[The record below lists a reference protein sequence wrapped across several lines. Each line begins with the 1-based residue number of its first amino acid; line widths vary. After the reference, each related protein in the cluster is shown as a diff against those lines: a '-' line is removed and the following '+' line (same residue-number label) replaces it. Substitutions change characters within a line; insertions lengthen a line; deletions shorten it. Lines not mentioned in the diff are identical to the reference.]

1 MDVKIISWKASG
13 LRVPDWEINIDPSN
27 GKKTAM
33 IMMPSGMGKTTTLK
47 LLRYSFC
54 DYSKILEK
62 KDIISLQNL
71 KTKEPIGEFSINIK
85 IDNEK
90 YRIKSIYNFNKC
102 TLSYETTDPLTGTNK
117 GLNLPDEINKYL
129 DKEYIEKTFFNLELV
144 EKLFESTAATD
155 SINKLYKL
163 YYFKQI
169 SNVLD
174 DYLVKKQ
181 NESNLGR
188 ISNKDLEELKLSRD
202 KLIKKQKELLE
213 QNEKNSNELESLKL
227 EKKKLEKTKNDIEN
241 SKNTIKEKIDNAREK
256 ISLAKNDL
264 RDAFTNFYSEI
275 RNPILINNEF
285 KKKLINF
292 ESNLNNL
299 KIPESVGRA
308 FFDDLIKSNSCLCGH
323 EMSEDMRKNI
333 LKSKESILS
342 EDTWLILSVL
352 KHKIRRESQKETIDL
367 TNSLADI
374 AEKKGKLSI
383 EERKGNEIVDGID
396 DKKYQDSI
404 KRLNKIDERVN
415 ELEIFFKKYN
425 EAPKKT
431 DTPDDNSIN
440 KISNLLEITINKI
453 TEATATENIS
463 NKIKFVKNILKQTEE
478 KSLDFIT
485 NDLVEKINK
494 EIPRVMPFEKIF
506 VKDIKKR
513 IVLDDRDEGS
523 AGQQARIGYLFLI
536 KLLDRPNLNFPFIVD
551 SPVTA
556 LDDISRSEIANT
568 IASHLNN
575 QYIGLI
581 LPKEREDFV
590 DVLEEKTN
598 NKVHL
603 IVAFNTIDQETEKLV
618 NLAKQYNVNKDSNKN
633 FIISNDNKEFFW
645 NFKTNIKSENSNE

>member
-1 MDVKIISWKASG
+1 MDVRILSWKTKG
-13 LRVPDWEINIDPSN
+13 LRVPDWEINIDPAN

-54 DYSKILEK
+54 DYSKILQK
-62 KDIISLQNL
+62 KDISSLQNL
-71 KTKEPIGEFSINIK
+71 NTKEPVGEFTINIK
-85 IDNEK
+85 IDNQK
-90 YRIKSIYNFNKC
+90 YRIKSIFDFNKL
-102 TLSYETTDPLTGTNK
+102 TLSYETTDPIDGTSK
-117 GLNLPDEINKYL
+117 GLNLPDQINKYL
-129 DKEYIEKTFFNLELV
+129 DQEYIEKTFFDLELV

-169 SNVLD
+169 GNVLD

-181 NESNLGR
+181 NESSSGK
-188 ISNKDLEELKLSRD
+188 INKKELEELKLNRD
-202 KLIKKQKELLE
+202 KLINKQKQLVN
-213 QNEKNSNELESLKL
+213 QNEKNLNELENLKL
-227 EKKKLEKTKNDIEN
+227 EKKKFEKIKNEIEN
-241 SKNTIKEKIDNAREK
+241 SKITIKEKIDNSREK

-264 RDAFTNFYSEI
+264 KEGFTDLYSKI

-308 FFDDLIKSNSCLCGH
+308 FFDDLIKSKSCLCGH
-323 EMSEDMRKNI
+323 EMSNEMKENI

-352 KHKIRRESQKETIDL
+352 KHKIRKESEKETLNL
-367 TNSLADI
+367 TNLLANI

-396 DKKYQDSI
+396 DNKYQEAV
-404 KRLNKIDERVN
+404 KRLNKIDERIN
-415 ELEIFFKKYN
+415 QLDLFFKEYY

-431 DTPDDNSIN
+431 DTPDDNSIK
-440 KISNLLEITINKI
+440 KISNLLQITIDKI
-453 TEATATENIS
+453 GEATATENIS
-463 NKIKFVKNILKQTEE
+463 KKIIIIKDILKQTEE

-506 VKDIKKR
+506 VKDIKNR
-513 IVLDDRDEGS
+513 IVLEDRDEGS

-556 LDDISRSEIANT
+556 LDDISRSEIATT

-598 NKVHL
+598 DKVHL
-603 IVAFNTIDQETEKLV
+603 IVAFNTIDKETEKLV
-618 NLAKQYNVNKDSNKN
+618 NLAKEYNVIKDPDKNYIVSYDNKD
-633 FIISNDNKEFFW
+633 FFW
-645 NFKTNIKSENSNE
+645 NFKTNIKLENSNE

>member
-1 MDVKIISWKASG
+1 MDVRIISWKASG
-13 LRVPDWEINIDPSN
+13 LRVPDWEFNIDPTN

-47 LLRYSFC
+47 LLRHSFC

-62 KDIISLQNL
+62 KDVLSFQNL
-71 KTKEPIGEFSINIK
+71 TTKEPIGEFSINIK

-90 YRIKSIYNFNKC
+90 YRIKSIYNFNKS
-102 TLSYETTDPLTGTNK
+102 TLSYETTDPITGTNK

-129 DKEYIEKTFFNLELV
+129 DREYIEKTFFDLELV

-181 NESNLGR
+181 NESSSGR
-188 ISNKDLEELKLSRD
+188 ISNRDLEELKLTRD
-202 KLIKKQKELLE
+202 KLIKKQKELVE
-213 QNEKNSNELESLKL
+213 QNEKNSNELENLKL
-227 EKKKLEKTKNDIEN
+227 EKKKLEKTKNEIES
-241 SKNTIKEKIDNAREK
+241 SKKNIKEKIDNAREK

-264 RDAFTNFYSEI
+264 KDAFANFYSEI

-285 KKKLINF
+285 KNKLINF

-299 KIPESVGRA
+299 KIPESVGRP
-308 FFDDLIKSNSCLCGH
+308 FVDDLIKSKSCLCGH
-323 EMSEDMRKNI
+323 EMSDDMKENI

-352 KHKIRRESQKETIDL
+352 KHKIRRESQKENL
-367 TNSLADI
+367 NLSNSLADI

-396 DKKYQDSI
+396 DKKYQDAL

-415 ELEIFFKKYN
+415 ELEIFFKKYY

-431 DTPDDNSIN
+431 DTPDDDSIN
-440 KISNLLEITINKI
+440 KISNLLKI
-453 TEATATENIS
+453 TNEKISEATATENIS
-463 NKIKFVKNILKQTEE
+463 NKITLIKNILNQTQE

-506 VKDIKKR
+506 VKDIKNR
-513 IVLDDRDEGS
+513 IVLEGKEEGS

-556 LDDISRSEIANT
+556 LDDISREEIATT

-581 LPKEREDFV
+581 LPMEKEDFV

-603 IVAFNTIDQETEKLV
+603 IVAFNTIEPETEKLV
-618 NLAKQYNVNKDSNKN
+618 NLAKEYNVNKDPNKN
-633 FIISNDNKEFFW
+633 YIISNDNKEFFW
-645 NFKTNIKSENSNE
+645 NFKTNIKSKNTNE